1 MPQAMRDHTQS
12 GKLMLFAAILAGVS
26 FWVHPA
32 AAAPAPDLWSRW
44 QAHAAQSTEAVDHSP
59 WGMMLKKY
67 LLTDHPSGINR
78 FPYGN
83 VSPADRQS
91 LAKYLGYLQQTRVSS
106 LNRKEQQAYWINLY
120 NALTVQVILDHYPV
134 KSIRDIDI
142 SPGLFSNGPWDAKLL
157 AIEGEKVSLNDIEHR
172 ILRPI
177 FKDNRLHYALNCA
190 SLGCPNLQPKAYTV
204 ASTEALLEAGARA
217 YINSPRGAR
226 MVKGKLYVSSIY
238 KWFQVDFGGSEQGV
252 IKHLLHYAEDGLA
265 DSLRTYNGGFRDE
278 YDWSLNEPE

>member
-1 MPQAMRDHTQS
+1 MPQAMRDHAQS
-12 GKLMLFAAILAGVS
+12 GKLMLFAAILAGVI

-32 AAAPAPDLWSRW
+32 AAAAPPPDLWPRW
-44 QAHAAQSTEAVDHSP
+44 QAHAAQSTEAVDHSL

-67 LLTDHPSGINR
+67 LATDHPSGINR

-217 YINSPRGAR
+217 YINSPVGRGWSR
-226 MVKGKLYVSSIY
+226 EGCMSPVFIS
-238 KWFQVDFGGSEQGV
+238 GSRWISAV
-252 IKHLLHYAEDGLA
+252 PN
-265 DSLRTYNGGFRDE
+265 RV
-278 YDWSLNEPE
+278 